1 MSLAYLDTSFLV
13 AVLFAEPGSTALQ
26 RTLGRFD
33 ELVSS
38 DLLVA
43 ETLSAAR
50 REGLDASATAPALEG
65 ISLVFPERSLG
76 PELREAL
83 SHGPL
88 RGADLF
94 HVACATYV
102 AGPARSRLAFLSRD
116 LAQRRVARR
125 MGFATP

>member
-13 AVLFAEPGSTALQ
+13 AVLFGEPGAASLQ
-26 RTLGRFD
+26 RTLARFD
-33 ELVSS
+33 ELVSA

-43 ETLSAAR
+43 ETLSVAK
-50 REGLDASATAPALEG
+50 REGLDASATQPALEG
-65 ISLVFPERSLG
+65 ISLVMPERSLA
-76 PELREAL
+76 PEYREAL
-83 SHGPL
+83 DHGAL

-94 HVACATYV
+94 HVACAAYV

-116 LAQRRVARR
+116 LALRRVARR